1 MTADERELHVRGLSR
16 FIDDHPLSQ
25 GVLFA
30 SICASKVPC
39 GQLRRI
45 DLQPA
50 LAMPGVVAAFT
61 AKDIPGD
68 NQIGVIVPDEP
79 LLAQDHVNWI
89 GEPVAL
95 VVATTAEQAR
105 VAAAE
110 VILDIEERE
119 PIFDARQAAKLG
131 RLIVPIRRLEKG
143 NVDNALSS
151 SATVVQGSVESAG
164 QEHVYLETQGA
175 IAELDSGRLRVRSAT
190 QSPTGVQRA
199 IAAVLGLS
207 MSDVEVEVPRL
218 GGAFG
223 GKEDQ
228 ASAYA
233 ALAALAA
240 FHLRRPVKLVL
251 SRVEDMRLTG
261 KRHPY
266 STDYR
271 LGLDESGRI
280 TAFEVTYYQ
289 NGGGA
294 ADLSPAIL
302 DRSLYHATATYR
314 VPAARI
320 TGYACRTN
328 LPPFTAFRGFG
339 GPQAF
344 LAFEAALDHAA
355 QVIGMPRHELQRRNL
370 LVEGDSLPCGM
381 VLSDCRATP
390 LFEDALGRFDFVKR
404 RREARTPSAA
414 QSRIVR
420 GLAAMPVC
428 FGISFTNKVLNQ
440 ASSLV
445 HVYTDGSVSV
455 STGAVEMGQGV
466 SRKIAR
472 IAARTLGA
480 DEDKVRVEAT
490 NTTRS
495 ANTSPTAASTGA
507 DLNGMATLLAAQAIR
522 DRLDG
527 LEQAHAGAPLT
538 LAQLAAQAYAQRQ
551 SLSAQAHYATP
562 GLGVDPQTGAQTPF
576 AYHVYG
582 TAVVE
587 VELDTLLGTY
597 RVTRAQV
604 VHDMGRSLDPI
615 TDRGQVEGALLQGV
629 GWVTC
634 EDLRYASGRLT
645 SDTLTTYKVPDI
657 LGSPSLEVVLSERDN
672 DKAVMGSKAVGEP
685 PFIYGL
691 GAFFALLD
699 ALRTAGARLPE
710 GEYVSPLT
718 PERVLML
725 LLGSE
730 NK

>member
-1 MTADERELHVRGLSR
+1 MTVDEREFHVRGLSR
-16 FIDDHPLSQ
+16 FVDDHPLSKDA
-25 GVLFA
+25 LFA
-30 SICASKVPC
+30 AICVSKVPC
-39 GQLRRI
+39 GKLLMI
-45 DLQPA
+45 DVEPA
-50 LAMPGVVAAFT
+50 LSIPGVLAAFT

-68 NQIGVIVPDEP
+68 NQIGAIVPDEP
-79 LLAQDHVNWI
+79 LLAQDHVQWI
-89 GEPVAL
+89 GEPLAL

-105 VAAAE
+105 TGAAA
-110 VILDIEERE
+110 VAQGIEEHE
-119 PIFDARQAAKLG
+119 PVFDARQAALLG

-143 NVDNALSS
+143 DVEEALSS
-151 SATVVQGSVESAG
+151 SATVVKGSVESAG

-175 IAELDSGRLRVRSAT
+175 VAEFDSGRLRVRSAT

-199 IAAVLGLS
+199 IAAVLGLA

-228 ASAYA
+228 ATAYA

-251 SRVEDMRLTG
+251 SRLEDMRLTG

-271 LGLDESGRI
+271 LGLDKHGRI

-302 DRSLYHATATYR
+302 ERSLYHATASYR
-314 VPAARI
+314 VPVTRI

-339 GPQAF
+339 APQAF

-355 QVIGMPRHELQRRNL
+355 QATGVPRHELQRRNL
-370 LVEGDSLPCGM
+370 LVEGDLLPYGM
-381 VLSDCRATP
+381 ALSNCRATE
-390 LFEDALGRFDFVKR
+390 LFEDALGRFDFESR
-404 RREARTPSAA
+404 RKAARIPIALR
-414 QSRIVR
+414 SRIVR
-420 GLAAMPVC
+420 GLAAVPVC
-428 FGISFTNKVLNQ
+428 FGISFTNKILNQ

-480 DEDKVRVEAT
+480 EEDKVRVEAT

-522 DRLDG
+522 DRLDA
-527 LEQAHAGAPLT
+527 LKQTQADSPAT
-538 LAQLAAQAYAQRQ
+538 LAQLAAQAYAERQ
-551 SLSAQAHYATP
+551 SLSAQAYYATP
-562 GLGVDPQTGAQTPF
+562 GLGVDPKTGAQTPF

-582 TAVVE
+582 TAIVE
-587 VELDTLLGTY
+587 VELDALLGTY
-597 RVTRAQV
+597 RVIRAQV

-645 SDTLTTYKVPDI
+645 SDTLTTYKIPDI
-657 LGSPSLEVVLSERDN
+657 LGAPSLEIVLSERDN

-710 GEYVSPLT
+710 GEYISPLT

-725 LLGSE
+725 LRGSE
-730 NK
+730 NE